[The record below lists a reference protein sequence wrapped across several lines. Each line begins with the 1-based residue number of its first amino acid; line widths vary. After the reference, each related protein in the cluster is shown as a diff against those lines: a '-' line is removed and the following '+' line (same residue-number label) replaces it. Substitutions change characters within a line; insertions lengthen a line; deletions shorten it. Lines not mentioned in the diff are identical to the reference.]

1 VRPISEQPALAE
13 RACELLCTPHAMAQ
27 LTPVEA
33 TLVVAQM
40 WLIPYPAGA
49 VVFREGEQGRSAHL
63 LLLLEGELG
72 VDTGASGRPDV
83 VAISVLGPGSIVG
96 EMTLLDGA
104 PRSATCTAHS
114 PVLAAG
120 LSRKGLERLI
130 AEHPRVAA
138 KLLVGLA
145 SRIAER
151 LRALGEQIQFYAA
164 LAADQQREIDRL
176 RSGKEREPPLS
187 GPV

>member
-1 VRPISEQPALAE
+1 MRPITEQPALAE

-27 LTPVEA
+27 LAPVEA
-33 TLVVAQM
+33 SLVVAQM

-49 VVFREGEQGRSAHL
+49 VVFREGEQGKSAHL
-63 LLLLEGELG
+63 LLLLEGEVG
-72 VDTGASGRPDV
+72 VDTTASGRPDV

-104 PRSATCTAHS
+104 PRSATCTARS
-114 PVLAAG
+114 AVLAAG
-120 LSRKGLERLI
+120 LSRMGLERLI

-138 KLLVGLA
+138 RLLVGLA

-164 LAADQQREIDRL
+164 LAADQQREIERL
-176 RSGKEREPPLS
+176 RAGMGWERQRSDPA
-187 GPV
+187 